1 MPMRYKVTVSYD
13 GNNYAGFQSQINAL
27 AIQDVI
33 EKPLRQIFTDDKLR
47 IIMSSRTDAGVHAKG
62 QVFHFDA
69 QKRIDERKLKFS
81 LNGLLPKDIH
91 IEKVEMKVSENFHAR
106 FSVKS
111 KTYEYLINIGEYDVF
126 KNGYAYQCYY
136 KLDMDLM
143 NKCAKLFLGKH
154 DFSSFNT
161 STYKEKPIQVRTI
174 TEFKI
179 IKKGN
184 ELKIRVTGDGFMRN
198 MVRIMVGTL
207 IDVAKGQK
215 TLGEVKDMLNNPCK
229 STIRNNI
236 SPSGLYLVKI
246 RY

>member
-1 MPMRYKVTVSYD
+1 MRYKVTVAYD
-13 GNNYAGFQSQINAL
+13 GNHYVGFQSQINGKT
-27 AIQDVI
+27 IQDTI
-33 EKPLRQIFTDDKLR
+33 EAVLKRICKKDLR
-47 IIMSSRTDAGVHAKG
+47 IIMASRTDAGVHAKG
-62 QVFHFDA
+62 QVFHFD
-69 QKRIDERKLKFS
+69 IDKDFDTYKLKGSF
-81 LNGLLPKDIH
+81 NGLLPKDIH
-91 IEKVEMKVSENFHAR
+91 VIDVKKVSENFHAR

-207 IDVAKGQK
+207 IDVARGKK
-215 TLGEVKDMLNNPCK
+215 TLDEVKDMLNNPCK
-229 STIRNNI
+229 STRRNNI

-246 RY
+246 RYK